1 MQPTHSIERIQRHEM
16 QGRHVVL
23 RQVKRPA
30 AVSLQDICKSL
41 MRVRQKV
48 EAKELKTKTAKS
60 RLHCVHYLYGRAQTF
75 EIFNEVKYI
84 MATAWK
90 VSMHEQSSSI

>member
-1 MQPTHSIERIQRHEM
+1 MDELLF
-16 QGRHVVL
+16 VVQL
-23 RQVKRPA
+23 DPLFWQ
-30 AVSLQDICKSL
+30 AVSQQDICKSL
-41 MRVRQKV
+41 MQVRQKV
-48 EAKELKTKTAKS
+48 EAKELKAKTAKS

-75 EIFNEVKYI
+75 QIFNEVKYI

>member
-1 MQPTHSIERIQRHEM
+1 
-16 QGRHVVL
+16 
-23 RQVKRPA
+23 
-30 AVSLQDICKSL
+30 

-60 RLHCVHYLYGRAQTF
+60 RLHCIHYLCGRAQTF
-75 EIFNEVKYI
+75 ETFNEVKYI
-84 MATAWK
+84 MANVRG